1 MAGQSQ
7 ADDDPI
13 TDINVTPLVDVSLVL
28 VIIFMAVAPFV
39 FQAGL
44 RVTSSRVGVATG
56 LATQRENVTVALA
69 RDGTLRVNGE
79 AATWATLS
87 AAIRR
92 HLATSADRLVMVAAQ
107 PENVVGQVVE
117 ILDTAKQSG
126 AAKVTVL
133 RAE

>member
-7 ADDDPI
+7 EDDDPI

-87 AAIRR
+87 DSIRR

-126 AAKVTVL
+126 AAKVAVL
-133 RAE
+133 RQE

>member
-1 MAGQSQ
+1 MAVQSQ

-44 RVTSSRVGVATG
+44 RVTSSQVGVATG
-56 LATQRENVTVALA
+56 LAVQKENVTVTLT
-69 RDGTLRVNGE
+69 RDGLLTVNGE
-79 AATWATLS
+79 AATWGTLS
-87 AAIRR
+87 ASIRR

-126 AAKVTVL
+126 AAKVAVL
-133 RAE
+133 RQE

>member
-1 MAGQSQ
+1 MAGQGSSSSE
-7 ADDDPI
+7 AI

-39 FQAGL
+39 FQAGIP
-44 RVTSSRVGVATG
+44 VNSSRVGVATG
-56 LATQRENVTVALA
+56 LAVQKENVTVTLA
-69 RDGTLRVNGE
+69 RDGALKVNGE
-79 AATWATLS
+79 ATTWAALA

-126 AAKVTVL
+126 AAKVAIL
-133 RAE
+133 RQE